1 MKFKKRP
8 PIICFGYLKLYT
20 KDDKKLDNLLSTVKQ
35 FSNDISMEYGL
46 DKCVKATFMN
56 GKLTRTSAVQL
67 DINTTICELD
77 QHKTY
82 KYVGI
87 DRGNGIQH
95 IKIKEKIR
103 KVLLNRRAKVI
114 LKTEL
119 NSAKLEFEFCT
130 LAVSVVQHIF
140 NIINWILEYLRR
152 IDTKIRKLLTCYKMH
167 HPKVDK
173 DQLYLPRS
181 EGAEISSKQ
190 N

>member
-1 MKFKKRP
+1 
-8 PIICFGYLKLYT
+8 
-20 KDDKKLDNLLSTVKQ
+20 
-35 FSNDISMEYGL
+35 MEYGL

-56 GKLTRTSAVQL
+56 GKLTRTSAVEL

-87 DRGNGIQH
+87 DRGNEIQH

-130 LAVSVVQHIF
+130 LAMSVVQHSF
-140 NIINWILEYLRR
+140 N
-152 IDTKIRKLLTCYKMH
+152 
-167 HPKVDK
+167 
-173 DQLYLPRS
+173 
-181 EGAEISSKQ
+181 
-190 N
+190 